1 MSAAAAISGAV
12 YSGRRNTCWLG
23 TPEIYFRKSIDNSR
37 LVKVED
43 PRRAREMKQFGIAL
57 CLLFALV
64 MGYALQ
70 HFRAI
75 EFGYQIE
82 TLRNQRDGLLE
93 MNRALRL
100 EEASLRD
107 PERIDV
113 MARKLGL
120 QSPQPGQVMHLDV
133 DADTSAPV
141 MASVTPISVVSA
153 RAGPPIWSPTS
164 SGHKTPWRARAST
177 WAATYGCSV
186 AHPRTHRRGQSGSSS
201 RMTRTT

>member
-1 MSAAAAISGAV
+1 MSAVATQSAIPSI
-12 YSGRRNTCWLG
+12 RRKSCWLG
-23 TPEIYFRKSIDNSR
+23 TPEIYFRKTIDNSR

-43 PRRAREMKQFGIAL
+43 PRRAREMKFFGLAL
-57 CLLFALV
+57 CCLFLLV

-75 EFGYQIE
+75 EYGYKIE
-82 TLRNQRDGLLE
+82 TLRSQREDLTN

-120 QSPQPGQVMHLDV
+120 QSPQPGQVIRM
-133 DADTSAPV
+133 DATTDTATPV
-141 MASVTPISVVSA
+141 MASVTPVSVVSA
-153 RAGPPIWSPTS
+153 R
-164 SGHKTPWRARAST
+164 
-177 WAATYGCSV
+177 
-186 AHPRTHRRGQSGSSS
+186 
-201 RMTRTT
+201 